1 MSFESKVYTGLMA
14 VVLTAM
20 LVLANTGLLPN
31 YSTGSRIGVV
41 DKISEKGIINK
52 SFEGEMKMVGM
63 SANAEGQLVQNVFAF
78 SVRDKAIAEKIEA
91 AAAQNKPI
99 KLHYSQWLVNP
110 RFKQD
115 TKYTVTGVE

>member
-1 MSFESKVYTGLMA
+1 MSFENKVCATFAA
-14 VVLTAM
+14 VWIAVM
-20 LVLANTGLLPN
+20 LVLANTGFLPK

-41 DKISEKGIINK
+41 DKISEKGVINK
-52 SFEGEMKMVGM
+52 SFEGKMKMVGM
-63 SANAEGQLVQNVFAF
+63 STNAEGQLVQNVFAF

-99 KLHYSQWLVNP
+99 KLHYSQWLVTP

-115 TKYTVTGVE
+115 TNYTVTGVE